1 MMKFLFYIFIKNWK
15 VKVYS
20 LVVSL
25 GLWLFVLGQRSF
37 IVIKEI
43 PIEYLLDQNYRLE
56 GESKTI
62 ELTLEGKRA
71 TLKGLDSNNQIS
83 VFLDLTDQLTGF
95 KQVKVLEENISLP
108 VGVKLVKAKPEVI
121 DLTLKLRSTLQE

>member
-25 GLWLFVLGQRSF
+25 GLWLFVLGQRSL